1 MGTKLTSANP
11 YLRDPKMRKRLV
23 FISVASFSA
32 IEGIHAP
39 FKQPLTVD
47 RPLPKSRAVKNK
59 SSRLTAALYALFVH
73 MAARP
78 PKNLPQHSWRSNDLA
93 SITISAAINL
103 PINHLMKMKYPR
115 FLIARHRRI
124 RMP

>member
-1 MGTKLTSANP
+1 MHRLKVEKSDNGVDMRVHNLRVTPAMGTKLTSANP
-11 YLRDPKMRKRLV
+11 YLRDPKMRKHLV

-59 SSRLTAALYALFVH
+59 SSR
-73 MAARP
+73 
-78 PKNLPQHSWRSNDLA
+78 
-93 SITISAAINL
+93 
-103 PINHLMKMKYPR
+103 
-115 FLIARHRRI
+115 
-124 RMP
+124 